1 MKSLL
6 LMVATLA
13 SLHHSAKLSPPV
25 SRPEAVRSLAT
36 EKRASK
42 QFADCYDYAG
52 QRGDRVHV
60 TDYITSLRNYNFDNR
75 IESCCFTGIWLLY
88 DRENYNV
95 GVSSA
100 ADWWVFGDNYC
111 RDVPSGFENKVSS
124 IRFTGA
130 RDNWKRDTLNM
141 YFEEYFIGDEEFTYN
156 DMSVL
161 NYDNRAMS
169 VVVTGCQPWTLYE
182 YSNFQ
187 GRRVCVYPGSTSEC
201 SPGFY
206 STRQALGSLAGT
218 VSSVRKGCYADYAGD
233 RGGQDTQGRVLGDT
247 EDTEGFH
254 PARDQI

>member
-75 IESCCFTGIWLLY
+75 IESCCFTGIWMLY
-88 DRENYNV
+88 DKDNYNK
-95 GVSSA
+95 GSSSS
-100 ADWWVFGDNYC
+100 ADWWVYGDNYC
-111 RDVPSGFENKVSS
+111 KDVPSGFANKASS

-130 RDNWKRDTLNM
+130 PDDWKYDTLNL

-156 DMSVL
+156 DAAVM
-161 NYDNRAMS
+161 NYDNRAQS
-169 VVVTGCQPWTLYE
+169 VVVTGCSAWTLYE
-182 YSNFQ
+182 YSNYQ
-187 GRRVCVYPGSTSEC
+187 GRKVCVYPQDTSQC
-201 SPGFY
+201 TPGFY
-206 STRQALGSLAGT
+206 STRQSLGSLAGT
-218 VSSVRKGCYADYAGD
+218 VSSVRRGCYAEESRRPDNYKAE
-233 RGGQDTQGRVLGDT
+233 GRRVEEKENGAS
-247 EDTEGFH
+247 GFF
-254 PARDQI
+254 P